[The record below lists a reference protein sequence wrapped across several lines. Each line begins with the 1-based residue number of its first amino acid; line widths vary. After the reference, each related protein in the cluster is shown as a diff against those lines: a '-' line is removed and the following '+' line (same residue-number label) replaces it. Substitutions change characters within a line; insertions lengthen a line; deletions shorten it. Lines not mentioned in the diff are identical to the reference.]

1 MKKLIVIVAILFT
14 AVTAT
19 AQDFSKYETMKDVTS
34 MVMTSKM
41 FKLLNKIDVN
51 SDDAEM
57 QNYIDLIENLD
68 QIRVFVSEKEDV
80 RAKLNADAMTY
91 IGKGGL
97 EQLMRVNDDGKAVN
111 FYVKEGKN
119 DDYVKELF
127 MHLDGSEGGKPT
139 TVVLQ
144 ITGNINLKQISK
156 LAEDLKVPGSE
167 ELKNIKK
174 GK

>member
-1 MKKLIVIVAILFT
+1 MKKLILILAVVFT
-14 AVTAT
+14 TVTAT

-57 QNYIDLIENLD
+57 QSYIDLIENLD
-68 QIRVFVSEKEDV
+68 QIRVFVSEKSSA
-80 RAKLNADAMTY
+80 RTSLNADAMAY

-97 EQLMRVNDDGKAVN
+97 EQLMRVNDDGKTVN
-111 FYVKEGKN
+111 FYVKAGKN

-127 MHLDGSEGGKPT
+127 MHLDGSEDGKPT